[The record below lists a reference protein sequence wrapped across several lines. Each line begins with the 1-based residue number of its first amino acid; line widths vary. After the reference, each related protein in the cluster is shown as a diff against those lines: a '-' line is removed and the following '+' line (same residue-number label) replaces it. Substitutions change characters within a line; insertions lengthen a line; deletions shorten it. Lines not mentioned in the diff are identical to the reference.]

1 MRFMSIF
8 ARIVREFSRCLSE
21 ERAITL
27 ADCDSKNIKKR
38 RFMVLSHPEKRLF
51 PAIQVV
57 RLRRTQLRRV

>member
-1 MRFMSIF
+1 
-8 ARIVREFSRCLSE
+8 LSE

-27 ADCDSKNIKKR
+27 APTVTVKILKESR

-57 RLRRTQLRRV
+57 PVAPDTIAPGVSIERRGGNR